1 MKIHRIELNEE
12 EAKATLNAL
21 DTIMEFETNDPDW
34 TMLEGE
40 LDIKAIKRVAFLGS
54 ARAKVAD
61 AKIEEYPKN

>member
-21 DTIMEFETNDPDW
+21 DTVIEMETSDPDW
-34 TMLEGE
+34 TRIGDV
-40 LDIKAIKRVAFLGS
+40 LDIKAIKRVAFQGS

-61 AKIEEYPKN
+61 AKIEEYPQ

>member
-21 DTIMEFETNDPDW
+21 DTLVEMETSDPEW
-34 TMLEGE
+34 IMLEGS

-61 AKIEEYPKN
+61 ARIEEYPK